1 MFVFSSA
8 VRNHFLIILLA
19 LALAGCFGTTIQSES
34 PSAEITLSANES
46 DQFTFSVTGPE
57 DADILYVWSS
67 IENSTFQPKDLTL
80 LQEGANQSLNYT
92 VDVDFESVHY
102 VEIICE
108 LQKMTDSGNWETKD
122 SVTWEIKSQISAQTD
137 SWDRH
142 VFVRN
147 QNDVDAMEGVTK
159 VQGDLVIDNISF
171 DAYDVLSGITEING
185 DLVIVDNSSLKS
197 IGDLGLVNL
206 ESPVSTLVIRN
217 NDALTTLAGLETIQ
231 YVEQEVHVRDN
242 AKLESLGG
250 LENIEVIRQS
260 LYVTD
265 NSRLVSFK
273 GLDNL
278 RELNFTLWVSD
289 NDILRDF
296 SGLDNLSTAYTMNIN
311 INIHSNPKLA
321 SFSGLG
327 GLAEIGHLNLRSN
340 NLLESFAGL
349 DNLEYIAGWV
359 HVYDNSG
366 LQSFSGLEK
375 LHTVRSEF
383 NVVGNSNLTSFF
395 GLGNLEFI
403 ALDMWVEKNEILSS
417 VEALGGLSRVAG
429 DLKFEGNAN
438 LCTSSVEALVEGI
451 ELIEGG
457 VKLINNKDC

>member
-1 MFVFSSA
+1 MLVFSSV
-8 VRNHFLIILLA
+8 VRNCFLIILLA
-19 LALAGCFGTTIQSES
+19 SALAGCFGTTIQSES

-57 DADILYVWSS
+57 GADILYVWSS
-67 IENSTFQPKDLTL
+67 IENNTFEPKDLTF
-80 LQEGANQSLNYT
+80 LQEGASQSLNYT

-108 LQKMTDSGNWETKD
+108 LQKMTDNGNWETKD

-137 SWDRH
+137 PWDRH

-171 DAYDVLSGITEING
+171 DAYDFLSDITEIKG
-185 DLVIVDNSSLKS
+185 DLVIVDNPGLKS
-197 IGDLGLVNL
+197 IRDLGLINL
-206 ESPVSTLVIRN
+206 ETSVSRLAIRN
-217 NDALTTLAGLETIQ
+217 NDALTTLAGLEAIQ

-250 LENIEVIRQS
+250 LENIEVIRHS

-265 NSRLVSFK
+265 NSRLVSFE

-278 RELNFTLWVSD
+278 RELNFTLWVGD

-296 SGLDNLSTAYTMNIN
+296 SGLDNLSTAYAIN
-311 INIHSNPKLA
+311 LHIYSNPNLS

-327 GLAEIGHLNLRSN
+327 GLAEIGQFNLSRN
-340 NLLESFAGL
+340 NFLKSFAGL
-349 DNLEYIAGWV
+349 DNLEYIDGWV

-366 LQSFSGLEK
+366 LQSFSGLDK
-375 LHTVRSEF
+375 LHTVRGEF
-383 NVVGNSNLTSFF
+383 NVLRNNNLTSFF

-403 ALDMWVEKNEILSS
+403 ALDMWVAKNEMLSS

-429 DLKFEGNAN
+429 DLRFEGNTS
-438 LCTSSVEALVEGI
+438 LCTSSVETLVEKI
-451 ELIEGG
+451 ELIERD
-457 VKLINNKDC
+457 VVLTNNKDC